1 MSPEQK
7 QQFVDE
13 ALEMHARGFNC
24 AQCVAVSTC
33 AQVGLDQDATFR
45 LMEGFGGGMGGF
57 TQVCGALSGAVA
69 VVSQASSNG
78 MEACNSKK
86 QTYAWEKQLV
96 EAFQERFG
104 STSCA
109 DLRPDEPELRM
120 PTCNGYIAA
129 GVELA
134 LDLME
139 QVQKA
144 RG

>member
-7 QQFVDE
+7 QQFIDQ

-33 AQVGLDQDATFR
+33 GQVGLDQDAVFR
-45 LMEGFGGGMGGF
+45 LVEGFGGGMGGF

-86 QTYAWEKQLV
+86 QTYAWVKLLV
-96 EAFQERFG
+96 EDFQQRFG
-104 STSCA
+104 STSCE

-120 PTCNGYIAA
+120 PTCNGYIVA
-129 GVELA
+129 GFEMA
-134 LDLME
+134 LDMIE
-139 QVQKA
+139 QVQG
-144 RG
+144 R